1 MVVGTETENGFLKH
15 SFQTKNIRFNKKLVA
30 KDSKHIILK
39 TNDLSIGYQSKK
51 EQTLVASNINIELH
65 QGELVGLVG
74 GNGIG
79 KSTLLR
85 TLTNVQ
91 NELNGS
97 IYINGKNIKQ
107 YPAIE
112 LAKVMSL
119 VLTEQMMSKNLSV
132 FELVALGRQPY
143 TNWVGNLS
151 ENDISIVNNSIIQT
165 NITDLKHKKC
175 FELSDGQLQKVMIA
189 RALSQDTDLII
200 LDEPTS
206 HLDMYHK
213 AYILKLLQKL
223 AKETHKTILFSS
235 HEVDLAIQLSD
246 KLIVMT
252 TQGVVFDTPCNLI
265 LNGTFDSLFP
275 KDLITFDEKTGS
287 FRMKK

>member
-1 MVVGTETENGFLKH
+1 MTE
-15 SFQTKNIRFNKKLVA
+15 
-30 KDSKHIILK
+30 KDQHIILK
-39 TNDLSIGYQSKK
+39 TEDLSIGYASKK
-51 EQTLVASNINIELH
+51 AQTIVASNINIELH
-65 QGELVGLVG
+65 KGELVGLVG

-79 KSTLLR
+79 KSTFLR

-91 NELNGS
+91 NELKGNVF
-97 IYINGKNIKQ
+97 INEKSIKQ
-107 YPAIE
+107 YPALD

-119 VLTEQMMSKNLSV
+119 VLTEHMMSKNLSV

-151 ENDISIVNNSIIQT
+151 ENDIAITNKAINQT
-165 NITDLKHKKC
+165 NIEDLKYKKC

-189 RALSQDTDLII
+189 RALAQDTDLII

-223 AKETHKTILFSS
+223 AKETGKTILFSS
-235 HEVDLAIQLSD
+235 HEVDLAIQLCD

-252 TQGVVFDTPCNLI
+252 EKNVVSDTPCNLI
-265 LNGTFDSLFP
+265 LNGTFESLFP
-275 KDLITFDEKTGS
+275 KDLIAFDEKTGS
-287 FRMKK
+287 FRVKK

>member
-1 MVVGTETENGFLKH
+1 MENT
-15 SFQTKNIRFNKKLVA
+15 SQ
-30 KDSKHIILK
+30 HIILK
-39 TNDLSIGYQSKK
+39 TKDLSIGYVSKK
-51 EQTLVASNINIELH
+51 ERIIVASHINIELPK
-65 QGELVGLVG
+65 GELVGLVG

-91 NELNGS
+91 NTIEGTVF
-97 IYINGKNIKQ
+97 INEQNIKQ
-107 YPAIE
+107 FPALD

-151 ENDISIVNNSIIQT
+151 ENDIAIINTALTQT
-165 NITDLKHKKC
+165 NITDLKNKRC

-189 RALSQDTDLII
+189 RALAQDTDLII
-200 LDEPTS
+200 LDEPTT

-213 AYILKLLQKL
+213 VSILKLLQKL
-223 AKETHKTILFSS
+223 TKDTGKTILFSS
-235 HEVDLAIQLSD
+235 HEIDLAIQLCD
-246 KLIVMT
+246 TMIVMSKDS
-252 TQGVVFDTPCNLI
+252 VVTDTPCNLI
-265 LNGTFDSLFP
+265 SNGVFESLFP
-275 KDLITFDEKTGS
+275 KDLIAFDQVTGS
-287 FRMKK
+287 FRVKK